1 MQSICQK
8 AENLQPRN
16 NYRCGLRPSDQP
28 LDREREPPVGAH
40 LVTPRRG
47 YTHHGIYI
55 GGGQVVHYAGL
66 ARGLRPGPIEE
77 VTLSQFARGS
87 AVWARAEEARCL
99 DREEVVRRARLRL
112 GENRYRVL
120 TNNCEHFCEWCIRGE
135 PRSYQVDK
143 LITRYCQTWYRF
155 VEPIIRALNPS
166 TGLHPREDRRMGR
179 EDQAADPTA
188 LQGG

>member
-1 MQSICQK
+1 MQGICHK
-8 AENLQPRN
+8 AQSVQRQNRF
-16 NYRCGLRPSDQP
+16 RCGLRPSDQL
-28 LDREREPPVGAH
+28 LDRELEPPVGAH

-47 YTHHGIYI
+47 YAHHGIYI
-55 GGGQVVHYAGL
+55 GRGHVVHYAGL
-66 ARGLRPGPIEE
+66 SRGLRPGPVEE

-87 AVWARAEEARCL
+87 AVWVRAEEARCL

-143 LITRYCQTWYRF
+143 LITCHRQTWCRF
-155 VEPIIRALNPS
+155 VEPITRAL
-166 TGLHPREDRRMGR
+166 LPRS
-179 EDQAADPTA
+179 ASA
-188 LQGG
+188 